1 MWMGQNLWY
10 TICYWLLYQFNRYF
24 DVRCT
29 RVLIRPKNPCT
40 MDDPWSLSTL
50 GATLWPSRRH
60 CPWYQVVGQGRLQL
74 PLPLLRHGGLPADS
88 KIQRWLEYLEC
99 QRIMGCQSVFVSIA
113 SILVVLKLWRHW
125 HPHVLFSGGGRQT
138 LSFLDGWPSGAGH
151 VTVWF
156 ERGGQAAI
164 EIQIRSF
171 LVGRIYWNL
180 LKSSAILVESWSL
193 KYQVL

>member
-1 MWMGQNLWY
+1 MVAV
-10 TICYWLLYQFNRYF
+10 
-24 DVRCT
+24 D
-29 RVLIRPKNPCT
+29 IRSDPLALSASLPVVPSGWSRKAAAALTATPAWWPACRFKDPKMTWVSWVPET
-40 MDDPWSLSTL
+40 HGVPG
-50 GATLWPSRRH
+50 GAS
-60 CPWYQVVGQGRLQL
+60 
-74 PLPLLRHGGLPADS
+74 
-88 KIQRWLEYLEC
+88 
-99 QRIMGCQSVFVSIA
+99 QSVFVSIA
-113 SILVVLKLWRHW
+113 SIVLKLWRHW

-151 VTVWF
+151 VTLWF

-164 EIQIRSF
+164 EIRIRSF